1 MKIDYKTTADKRT
14 DIDGIPVHCAYD
26 EIVPLAKLVEN
37 PKNPNKPCEKQIALL
52 AEIIKA
58 TGWRA
63 PITVS
68 KRSGFIV
75 SGHGR
80 LAAAFKMGANA
91 APVEYQDYASEAE
104 EYSALVADNRLAE
117 LADLDN
123 TMLAEILSEIN
134 TGELPLEMT
143 GYTDQDLDEIL
154 GELADEKDDAPGDQD
169 DELEQKIAPMSKP
182 GDLWLLGGNRLLCG
196 DATKPEDF
204 ERLMNGEK
212 AALVSTDPPYGV
224 SYVSQSNKFEMIQN
238 DDKTHD
244 ELYSKLLVP
253 AFKNLVK
260 HSAEEAAFYIW
271 HASSTRRDFE
281 DAMIAT
287 GLMENQYIT
296 WVKNGFTLGNAD
308 YQWGTEYCF
317 YASKGGIKPKF
328 YGDRAQNTAWR
339 VTQRSEIG
347 MAATLGNG
355 LVITD
360 GTGAKLFLT
369 DTPPKGKK
377 LRYLRADAGSTIDVY
392 SENKAPTAW
401 EVARETGALHPTTKP
416 LELIT
421 IAIENSSKDGE
432 IVLDCFGGSGS
443 ALIAADKAGRRGYS
457 IELSPHYVDVIIT
470 RYLLST
476 GNLGITVV
484 RDGEEIPYIQVLR
497 AWMKE
502 QGVEEQVNALKI
514 PVPVFNAKQ
523 VDDDEE

>member
-1 MKIDYKTTADKRT
+1 MNETSNDTPRT
-14 DIDGIPVHCAYD
+14 MIGEIPVYCAYD
-26 EIVPLAKLVEN
+26 EIIDIAKAVPN
-37 PKNPNKPCEKQIALL
+37 PQNPNTHSEKQLKLL
-52 AEIIKA
+52 AQIIKG
-58 TGWRA
+58 TGWRNA
-63 PITVS
+63 ITIS
-68 KRSGFIV
+68 RRSGYIV
-75 SGHGR
+75 KGHGR
-80 LAAAFKMGANA
+80 LAAAAMLGAEQV
-91 APVEYQDYASEAE
+91 PVEYQNYENEAAE
-104 EYSALVADNRLAE
+104 HADMVADNRIAE
-117 LADLDN
+117 LAENN
-123 TMLAEILSEIN
+123 TEKLAEVLSELSKS
-134 TGELPLEMT
+134 GDMDLT

-154 GELADEKDDAPGDQD
+154 GEIAGEDDSAPGIDQD

-296 WVKNGFTLGNAD
+296 WVKNGFTLGHAD

-347 MAATLGNG
+347 MATTLGNG
-355 LVITD
+355 LVITN
-360 GTGAKLFLT
+360 GTGAKLFIT

-377 LRYLRADAGSTIDVY
+377 LRYLRADAGTTIDVY
-392 SENKAPTAW
+392 SENKATTAW
-401 EVARETGALHPTTKP
+401 EVARETGTLHPTQKP

-421 IAIENSSKDGE
+421 IAIENSSQSGE

-476 GNLGITVV
+476 GNLGVTVI
-484 RDGEEIPYIQVLR
+484 RDGKEIPYIQVLR

-502 QGVEEQVNALKI
+502 QGVEDQVNALKI
-514 PVPVFNAKQ
+514 PVPVFSAKQ
-523 VDDDEE
+523 VSDDED